1 MLLWNLK
8 RTSGAA
14 TADDP
19 AGVNASTRD
28 EFGGSFSS
36 DSGRVAFA
44 SDRGGGLDIWVSDWD
59 GSGLHRVTHTNGVGT
74 AHPTW
79 SPDGH
84 SIAFQAAEG
93 GNPEVYVVGADGGA
107 PRRVTSSR
115 FRDAFPSWSR
125 DGRWIYFAS
134 DRSGTFQIWKVPV
147 GGGEPVQVSVNGG
160 FEAQESADG
169 TTLYFL
175 ARPPAAGTG
184 TMESSRLMQVSTS
197 GGQPSVLIDRV
208 WPFHWSVVSQGIYYL
223 TLDGRRDEVLFY
235 HVSTKRTTHV
245 ATLPRP
251 VSRIDGRASISPDG
265 RWLLT
270 THVDREDVDFMVV
283 HDFR

>member
-1 MLLWNLK
+1 
-8 RTSGAA
+8 
-14 TADDP
+14 
-19 AGVNASTRD
+19 
-28 EFGGSFSS
+28 
-36 DSGRVAFA
+36 
-44 SDRGGGLDIWVSDWD
+44 
-59 GSGLHRVTHTNGVGT
+59 
-74 AHPTW
+74 
-79 SPDGH
+79 
-84 SIAFQAAEG
+84 
-93 GNPEVYVVGADGGA
+93 
-107 PRRVTSSR
+107 
-115 FRDAFPSWSR
+115 
-125 DGRWIYFAS
+125 
-134 DRSGTFQIWKVPV
+134 
-147 GGGEPVQVSVNGG
+147 
-160 FEAQESADG
+160 
-169 TTLYFL
+169 
-175 ARPPAAGTG
+175 
-184 TMESSRLMQVSTS
+184 MQVSTS